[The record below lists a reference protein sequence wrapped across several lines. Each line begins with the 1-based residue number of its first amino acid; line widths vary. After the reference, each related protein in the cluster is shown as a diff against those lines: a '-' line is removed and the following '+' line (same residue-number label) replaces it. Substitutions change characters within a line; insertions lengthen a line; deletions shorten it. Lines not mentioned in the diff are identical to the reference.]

1 MVGMGV
7 GVLRR
12 TLTVVGAVMG
22 QNSTVVVLLWLM
34 VVHNRVLGW
43 PLGVE
48 VAEVVEAAE
57 DIGHMVI
64 GTEK

>member
-1 MVGMGV
+1 M
-7 GVLRR
+7 
-12 TLTVVGAVMG
+12 GAVMG

-34 VVHNRVLGW
+34 VVHNRVPGW

-48 VAEVVEAAE
+48 VAEVVEEGAE